1 MIYFLS
7 TNRIKSVPIRICV
20 YSFLFFISKEDFIFE
35 EDSGFWMPVPGWFE
49 GEEAGTNL
57 GEGRGGEGR
66 QGRHLAQIAPVS
78 VVH

>member
-1 MIYFLS
+1 MYILS
-7 TNRIKSVPIRICV
+7 
-20 YSFLFFISKEDFIFE
+20 FFISKEDFIF
-35 EDSGFWMPVPGWFE
+35 DGFWIPVPGWFE